1 MVNNFKNKN
10 VIVTGGLGGL
20 GYSIVNE
27 FYKEGSN
34 VGILDISKK
43 ISKNLNISDSKKKN
57 VIKLYNCDLTN
68 KDAVQSSV
76 DAFTKDFGS
85 IDILIN
91 NAGVLH
97 SEPLIGFK
105 RGKLVKHSTEMW
117 DKVITLNITSVFYMS
132 RCVSENMIKAR
143 TKGVIV
149 NISSV
154 VSSGNLGQSA
164 YSASKASIN
173 SMTKVWAKELG
184 PMGIR
189 VFAISPGYIS
199 TPSTLKIMGEKSLNK
214 VINNVPLK
222 KLGRPDD
229 IASFVVSCT
238 KNNYV
243 NGKVLEIDG
252 GLKV

>member
-1 MVNNFKNKN
+1 MKNTIVKN
-10 VIVTGGLGGL
+10 G
-20 GYSIVNE
+20 NA
-27 FYKEGSN
+27 
-34 VGILDISKK
+34 
-43 ISKNLNISDSKKKN
+43 
-57 VIKLYNCDLTN
+57 IKLFNCDLTN
-68 KDAVQSSV
+68 KNEVQSSV
-76 DAFTKDFGS
+76 DAFLKDFGS

-97 SEPLIGFK
+97 SEPLIGLK
-105 RGKLVKHSTEMW
+105 EGKIVKHSIEMW
-117 DKVITLNITSVFYMS
+117 NKVITLNITSVFYMS

-164 YSASKASIN
+164 YSASKASVN

-199 TPSTLKIMGEKSLNK
+199 TSSTIKIMGEKSLKK
-214 VINNVPLK
+214 VVKDVPLK
-222 KLGRPDD
+222 KLGSSEE

-252 GLKV
+252 GLSI